1 MKIGSKLGF
10 LLSPS
15 PVSVPCRWT
24 RPQETSFQRFEDW
37 LRLRRPI
44 LTHSLTHSLIH
55 SFILQSI
62 HSLTHPSVLLSI
74 HLFSYPSIHSLI
86 CPFIPSLIHPPTG
99 SLIHSLLHPSP
110 QPLHPSSCSLIRS
123 FSSLLSINAMFNM
136 VSSSEDVI
144 VNPGVRVG
152 GVPGLISYHTVRQ
165 T

>member
-55 SFILQSI
+55 SFILQ
-62 HSLTHPSVLLSI
+62 SI

-136 VSSSEDVI
+136 VSGSEDVI

>member
-86 CPFIPSLIHPPTG
+86 CPFIPSLIHLTFSEAPPKSLETCRG
-99 SLIHSLLHPSP
+99 SPGKLGATPPFKDSGRLQKSKGGKALRIRMGVLSLSVLSD
-110 QPLHPSSCSLIRS
+110 S
-123 FSSLLSINAMFNM
+123 F
-136 VSSSEDVI
+136 
-144 VNPGVRVG
+144 PPR
-152 GVPGLISYHTVRQ
+152 GL
-165 T
+165 